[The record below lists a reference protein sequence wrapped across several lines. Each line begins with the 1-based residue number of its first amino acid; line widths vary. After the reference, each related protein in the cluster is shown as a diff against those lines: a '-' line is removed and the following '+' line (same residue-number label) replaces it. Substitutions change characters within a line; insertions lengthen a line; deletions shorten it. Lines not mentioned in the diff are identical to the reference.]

1 MSCNS
6 LKTYLI
12 LIPIRFQ
19 PSFLHLVNACI
30 PFKVSLKKMAKISDK
45 KPAKV
50 CYEHIG
56 GRLGMLLLDQFIS
69 KGWLAKDNPA
79 DKHYYIT
86 EKGVFEFT
94 KLGIDL
100 SEIKS

>member
-1 MSCNS
+1 MT
-6 LKTYLI
+6 KRT
-12 LIPIRFQ
+12 
-19 PSFLHLVNACI
+19 
-30 PFKVSLKKMAKISDK
+30 DK

-56 GRLGMLLLDQFIS
+56 GRLGMLLLEQFIL
-69 KGWLAKDNPA
+69 KGWISKDDPA

-86 EKGVFEFT
+86 EKGSLEFT

-100 SEIKS
+100 SQIKS

>member
-1 MSCNS
+1 MT
-6 LKTYLI
+6 KT
-12 LIPIRFQ
+12 P
-19 PSFLHLVNACI
+19 
-30 PFKVSLKKMAKISDK
+30 DK

-56 GRLGMLLLDQFIS
+56 GRLGMLLMEQFIL
-69 KGWLAKDNPA
+69 KGWISKADPG

-86 EKGVFEFT
+86 EKGSLEFT

-100 SEIKS
+100 SQIKS